1 MEVKKKKECY
11 AVSKMIIRYGKGV
24 NMKLLLV
31 DDEKLFLET
40 VKEYINW
47 NEMGVPEIET
57 AYSVAQT
64 KQCLEQKDIDIVI
77 SDIEMPDENGMEL
90 MKWLQDYDQ
99 RVIKMLVS
107 CHEEFSDV
115 VEAMHYGVFNYLVK
129 PIDLQELQR
138 VMKEAVIR
146 LTKYDMRSYF

>member
-1 MEVKKKKECY
+1 
-11 AVSKMIIRYGKGV
+11 
-24 NMKLLLV
+24 MKLLLV

-47 NEMGVPEIET
+47 NEMGVTEIET
-57 AYSVAQT
+57 AYSVAQA

-107 CHEEFSDV
+107 CYEEFSYV